1 MSKNCP
7 VLLVGGGGFIG
18 GALAASLIED
28 GREVHILS
36 RTIYANTP
44 AGAVWH
50 IGDQGDRGVL
60 RPLLEHCGQ
69 VVHLA
74 AATTPGDT
82 VWNPRAELEL
92 NLLASIGFI
101 ECLQEFPD
109 TRLLFLSS
117 GGSLYGNIYQADEE
131 TIPLPSSYHGAAK
144 LALET
149 FLSVLGQRRSGAVTI
164 LRPSNIYGPG
174 QRLKHGFGVIR
185 TLLERAR
192 DSSEVTIWGD
202 GSAVRDYLYIDDMVA
217 ACRCALDGPAGVY
230 NLGAGTGTSLNTL
243 IALIGE
249 VTGQTLK
256 VTYHPA
262 RASDV
267 GNIVLSVQKAKQ
279 ILGWEA
285 MIPLQEGIARTWRE
299 LFEVPE

>member
-1 MSKNCP
+1 MSEDSP

-18 GALAASLIED
+18 RALAASLIED
-28 GREVHILS
+28 GRAVHILS
-36 RTIYANTP
+36 RRIQPNPP

-50 IGDQGDRGVL
+50 VGDQGDQAVL
-60 RPLLEHCGQ
+60 RPLLERCGQ

-92 NLLASIGFI
+92 NLLGSMGFI
-101 ECLQEFPD
+101 ECLQDFPASK
-109 TRLLFLSS
+109 LLFLSS
-117 GGSLYGNIYQADEE
+117 GGSLYGNIDQADED
-131 TIPLPSSYHGAAK
+131 IVPLPGSYHGAAK
-144 LALET
+144 LALEA
-149 FLSVLGQRRSGAVTI
+149 FVSVLAQRRSGAVTI
-164 LRPSNIYGPG
+164 VRPSNIYGPG
-174 QRLKHGFGVIR
+174 QRLKQGFGVIR
-185 TLLERAR
+185 TLLEKAR

-230 NLGAGTGTSLNTL
+230 NVGAGTGTSLRTL

-249 VTGQTLK
+249 VTGKVLN

-267 GNIVLSVQKAKQ
+267 ASIVLNVQKAKQ

-285 MIPLQEGIARTWRE
+285 MVPLQEGIARTWRE
-299 LFEVPE
+299 LL